1 MTDDA
6 EHDPSRIDRLL
17 DAIELVKANRRD
29 EARNLLRDLIREDSD
44 FEEAWLW
51 MSVAVDSLDQASVCL
66 DNVLRVNPD
75 NYEAAGALYRI
86 RIPEMKM
93 KKRRSHLRMY
103 RDMAFTIMWLLVI
116 GSFIGMYL
124 TFAPML
130 DEASNELLATG
141 TARAARTIV
150 ITPFEDE

>member
-1 MTDDA
+1 MTDA
-6 EHDPSRIDRLL
+6 EHEPSRIDRLL

-29 EARNLLRDLIREDSD
+29 EARHLLRNLIREDSD

-103 RDMAFTIMWLLVI
+103 RDMAFTILWLLVI

>member
-1 MTDDA
+1 
-6 EHDPSRIDRLL
+6 
-17 DAIELVKANRRD
+17 
-29 EARNLLRDLIREDSD
+29 
-44 FEEAWLW
+44 

-93 KKRRSHLRMY
+93 KRRRSHLRMY
-103 RDMAFTIMWLLVI
+103 RDMAFTVMWVLII
-116 GSFIGMYL
+116 GAIIGAYL

-130 DEASNELLATG
+130 DEATEELLATG
-141 TARAARTIV
+141 TFRAARTIV
-150 ITPFEDE
+150 ITPQTRPPP